1 MAFTYLWLS
10 DKSLNPMGQKRRSL
24 GLHPSRKGSFSVGG
38 GGLCQSVLMLHT
50 VAGSI
55 NP

>member
-1 MAFTYLWLS
+1 MAFTFTPHWVKWIVGR
-10 DKSLNPMGQKRRSL
+10 DL
-24 GLHPSRKGSFSVGG
+24 GLHPSHKGSFSVGG